1 MKPHERRVE
10 AAYLAHCSP
19 DEAYRW
25 LERHAPRSDEDL
37 MRGWYDDKL
46 LEYILCSRRDPLI
59 DLALARYGRTPL
71 VIRKVFRRGGS
82 GIRCAAWINPANG
95 RIFSPAGIWC
105 DRGDLKTLA
114 KTGHIWELEAFV
126 SNIGLNEDGII
137 SFIRREN
144 EFSEITERRYIRALR
159 ALADNPRLGTAYSD
173 TRPMDGWAEHTYN
186 KVFDEVW
193 GLTLTQPVDQKWA
206 EILAPLI
213 RNCSPPVGFDVNAAI
228 TRWRIDL
235 PKMDTKMFYWPG
247 SSFHLRTHIADALP
261 PDDVLKDADDFALR
275 LSFYRRLDPA
285 RYPTWP
291 DLVARDFNSWDPEQA
306 AYDVLLNKHL
316 WRKAEQRNRLG
327 ELCWAVPDPNAVMQ
341 LPNAY
346 RETMRRMESEFPLWF
361 TDEDR
366 IEPEVSPL
374 EAEIRGG
381 LSDLS
386 SKVDQLIDLAT
397 AQPKSRR
404 FWFADED
411 RTEPEASPLEA
422 VIREGLSDL
431 SSKMDRLMDLATA
444 QPKSR
449 RFPFG

>member
-1 MKPHERRVE
+1 MHSF
-10 AAYLAHCSP
+10 H
-19 DEAYRW
+19 
-25 LERHAPRSDEDL
+25 
-37 MRGWYDDKL
+37 
-46 LEYILCSRRDPLI
+46 
-59 DLALARYGRTPL
+59 
-71 VIRKVFRRGGS
+71 
-82 GIRCAAWINPANG
+82 
-95 RIFSPAGIWC
+95 
-105 DRGDLKTLA
+105 
-114 KTGHIWELEAFV
+114 
-126 SNIGLNEDGII
+126 
-137 SFIRREN
+137 FIRREN

-261 PDDVLKDADDFALR
+261 PDDVLKDADDFARR

-316 WRKAEQRNRLG
+316 WRKAKQRNRLG
-327 ELCWAVPDPNAVMQ
+327 ELCWAVPDPTQ
-341 LPNAY
+341 LCSFRMLTGKPCGGWNWNFRSGLQTRTASSPRCHHWRPKY
-346 RETMRRMESEFPLWF
+346 VGGCQTFRRRSIES
-361 TDEDR
+361 R
-366 IEPEVSPL
+366 
-374 EAEIRGG
+374 
-381 LSDLS
+381 
-386 SKVDQLIDLAT
+386 DLAT

-444 QPKSR
+444 EPKSR